1 MADQGSVIVV
11 GVGPGLGASVARR
24 FAKAGHPVAVAAR
37 SQDKVDAIAAEVSNI
52 GVKTIGATVD
62 GTDEAAVTEF
72 VARTEKELGPLDV
85 AVYNASGRVIGSIL
99 ELSAEDMEESWR
111 KSCLGGFFLGRE
123 AAKRMLPRGHGTI
136 LMTGA
141 TAAMRGGKNFASFA
155 IGKFGLRALT
165 QSMAREFGPQGI
177 HVAHINIDGGIMSER
192 VKDMVKD
199 RPEDSFL
206 EPDAIADVYYDL
218 HNQHRSTWTQELD
231 LRPWVEKF

>member
-1 MADQGSVIVV
+1 MADKGSVIVV

-24 FAKAGHPVAVAAR
+24 FAREGHPVALAAR
-37 SQDKVDAIAAEVSNI
+37 SQDKVDTIAGEVSNL
-52 GVKTIGATVD
+52 GVKVLGAALD
-62 GTDEAAVTEF
+62 GTDEAAVTDL

-85 AVYNASGRVIGSIL
+85 AVYNASGRAIKSIL
-99 ELSAEDMEESWR
+99 ELTAHDMEESWR
-111 KSCLGGFFLGRE
+111 RSCLGGFFLGRE

-155 IGKFGLRALT
+155 VGKFGLRALA

-199 RPEDSFL
+199 RPADSFL

-218 HNQHRSTWTQELD
+218 HKQHRSTWSQEID
-231 LRPWVEKF
+231 LRPWAEKF

>member
-1 MADQGSVIVV
+1 MAGKGSVIVV

-52 GVKTIGATVD
+52 GVKAIGATVD

-99 ELSAEDMEESWR
+99 ELKAADMEESWR

-155 IGKFGLRALT
+155 IGKFGLRALA